1 MTIGEL
7 VMLLKIDVK
16 ANGLDTLGK
25 TLDDLTKKAQGL
37 ASAMQGVRGPSGG
50 GGSGS
55 GGGGRARTTG
65 GSSWESERAAAARD
79 FAASER
85 EIVKIQREA
94 AKDAVARM
102 AGGSSADSHVQMF
115 NWQKAQA
122 AKKAQDNEKAAS
134 AKKTAAHQQY
144 LWFRRLTEVSA
155 KIALGLTG
163 FQATLFGLAELGRQ
177 SAVGLTK
184 FGLNTGI
191 SPEVLQRFQLAGVK
205 SDISG
210 EQMQGAFQAL
220 AKVKRDASWG
230 VADFGA
236 ISALNLD
243 TNASVP
249 EMLLALQKK
258 GSAFSRM
265 TPQDQVAFLGR
276 LGLGTDI
283 QQGLARGRLGTD
295 VGNVDPNLVLGPD
308 GAARIMRMD
317 EAWQTMTADL
327 KALGVQLGDLMSR
340 YFAPLWRSLDTGIH
354 KVADFV
360 KWLNSESTGAE
371 AMRDAIYGIAGALGV
386 LAVAM
391 TTLTGLA
398 AFGSLISLMRMLA
411 GGGALAGAGGIASAV
426 VAAIS
431 PVAKVAAAF
440 GIGYFGGKALG
451 LGRLGEALGGGLS
464 NLWGDL
470 TGQSND
476 IGGSRTADRLRSAG
490 IGHSTFSGTGAVTH
504 NNSLAVTVNGG
515 DPKEVKATLDDWWK
529 STLRTAAVNSPQFA
543 PP

>member
-37 ASAMQGVRGPSGG
+37 ASALTGIKGPSGG
-50 GGSGS
+50 GGGS
-55 GGGGRARTTG
+55 ASSTTTSPAVQAAQRTAQ
-65 GSSWESERAAAARD
+65 AAGQQANNH
-79 FAASER
+79 
-85 EIVKIQREA
+85 
-94 AKDAVARM
+94 VA
-102 AGGSSADSHVQMF
+102 MF

-122 AKKAQDNEKAAS
+122 AKKQQDNEKAAS

-144 LWFRRLTEVSA
+144 LWFRRLTEVSG
-155 KIALGLTG
+155 KIASGLAG

-276 LGLGTDI
+276 LGLGPEI

-340 YFAPLWRSLDTGIH
+340 YFAPLWQSLDTGIH
-354 KVADFV
+354 IAADWA
-360 KWLNSESTGAE
+360 KWLNGESTTAEILRDTLYGVAAALGAVGV
-371 AMRDAIYGIAGALGV
+371 AMTALTATAGIAGLISMIGILSGGGA
-386 LAVAM
+386 
-391 TTLTGLA
+391 GLA
-398 AFGSLISLMRMLA
+398 ALA
-411 GGGALAGAGGIASAV
+411 GGSGGSALTVALSGFAAASELLVPALLGIGTVLLGGAALGAGYGLG
-426 VAAIS
+426 
-431 PVAKVAAAF
+431 KVLGADEA
-440 GIGYFGGKALG
+440 GVALG
-451 LGRLGEALGGGLS
+451 DFVSDA
-464 NLWGDL
+464 WGDL

-490 IGHSTFSGTGAVTH
+490 IGHSTFSGTGAITH